1 MTPVFQVLKPGL
13 LDTVQDLGRPGRQA
27 EGMVV
32 AGAMDGYALV
42 CGNLL
47 LGNSRHAA
55 GLEFAQRGP
64 TLRVLRDALIVLTGA
79 PMGGELDRR
88 PVQMWR
94 SQFVRVGQ
102 LLEFKGP
109 AQGAWSYL
117 CMAGGIEVPQVMG
130 SRSTYLRAGIGG
142 VSGRTLRAGDEL
154 CSGSPNPAACEGRS
168 LAPRDIPVQRQEIEV
183 RAVPGPQDDYFTALA
198 VEDFFS
204 TPYTVTAQSDRM
216 GYRLQGKALDF
227 KDRTEILTD
236 AVAAGAVQ
244 VPANGQPIVLL
255 ADRQTTGGYAKVAT
269 VISADLPKFVQLL
282 PGGKVSFRRCS
293 VETAQDLAGAAEALL
308 IRLGAACGVCG

>member
-13 LDTVQDLGRPGRQA
+13 FDTVQDLGRRGHLA

-32 AGAMDGYALV
+32 AGAMDGYALA

-47 LGNSRHAA
+47 LGNPRGAA
-55 GLEFAQRGP
+55 ALEFAQRGP
-64 TLRVLRDALIVLTGA
+64 TLRVLRDALVVLTGA
-79 PMGGELDRR
+79 PMGGILDGRTLR
-88 PVQMWR
+88 MWR
-94 SQFVRVGQ
+94 SQYVRTGQ
-102 LLEFKGP
+102 LLEFHGP
-109 AQGAWSYL
+109 ALGAWSYL
-117 CMAGGIEVPQVMG
+117 CVSGGIEVPQVMG

-142 VSGRTLRAGDEL
+142 LSGRTLRAGDGLL
-154 CSGSPNPAACEGRS
+154 CGLPNPIACEGRS
-168 LAPRDIPVQRQEIEV
+168 LAPRDIPVVRQDIEV

-204 TPYTVTAQSDRM
+204 TPYAVTAQSDRM

-236 AVAAGAVQ
+236 AVAAGTVQ

-255 ADRQTTGGYAKVAT
+255 ADRQTTGGYAKMAT
-269 VISADLPKFVQLL
+269 VISADLPKLVQLL

-308 IRLGAACGVCG
+308 VRLGAACGVRG